1 MNFSAMRRSRSSNG
15 TFATL
20 HSASVFSEI
29 QTIAMAVPE
38 ALSG

>member
-1 MNFSAMRRSRSSNG
+1 MRRSRSSNG

-29 QTIAMAVPE
+29 QTIAMAVHYMRWT
-38 ALSG
+38 LNSR